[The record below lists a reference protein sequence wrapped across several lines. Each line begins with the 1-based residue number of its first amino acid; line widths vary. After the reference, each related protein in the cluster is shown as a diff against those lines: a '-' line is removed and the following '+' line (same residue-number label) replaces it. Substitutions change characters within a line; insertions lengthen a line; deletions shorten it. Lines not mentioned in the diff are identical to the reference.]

1 MNFLRENGKSAK
13 TDDNSLK
20 FVLIDKKPTRKNST
34 TKDYGMVSKKK
45 KRRSSNE
52 THFNLFVC

>member
-20 FVLIDKKPTRKNST
+20 FVLIDKKPVRKNST
-34 TKDYGMVSKKK
+34 TKDYGNKFGV
-45 KRRSSNE
+45 
-52 THFNLFVC
+52 F